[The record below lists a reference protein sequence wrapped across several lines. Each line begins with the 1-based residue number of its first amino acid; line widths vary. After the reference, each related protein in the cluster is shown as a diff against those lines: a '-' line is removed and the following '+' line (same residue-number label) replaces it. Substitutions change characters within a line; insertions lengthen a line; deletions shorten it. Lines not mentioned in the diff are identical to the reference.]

1 MKTILVT
8 GAYGQLGAVCTKYLK
23 KYFNMYGTGRSAKD
37 EMYQLDISNKQ
48 SVKKAL
54 ARFQPDII
62 LNLAAMT
69 DVDGCENEPKMA
81 EKYNADGI
89 KNLCDDFD
97 GHIIQISTDYVFDG
111 EKGPYTEKDPTN
123 PISVYG
129 RTKLMAEEFLI
140 NNNLNYTIIRTNV
153 LYGYDKNTKASFLK
167 WVVNSLQDSRSIKV
181 VKDQWNNPTSTHSLA
196 SFILN
201 IASSKTY
208 GLYHYADEGLMNR
221 YEFAQLIAKIFELD
235 QSLIQPILSSELNQL
250 APRPMLSG
258 LKTQKIEEQL
268 GIKPP
273 SVETCLLEFRKIL
286 NL

>member
-8 GAYGQLGAVCTKYLK
+8 GSYGQLGVVCTKYLK
-23 KYFNMYGTGRSAKD
+23 KYFNIYGTGRSAKD

-48 SVKKAL
+48 SVEKAL

-181 VKDQWNNPTSTHSLA
+181 VKDQWNNPTST
-196 SFILN
+196 
-201 IASSKTY
+201 
-208 GLYHYADEGLMNR
+208 
-221 YEFAQLIAKIFELD
+221 
-235 QSLIQPILSSELNQL
+235 
-250 APRPMLSG
+250 
-258 LKTQKIEEQL
+258 
-268 GIKPP
+268 
-273 SVETCLLEFRKIL
+273 
-286 NL
+286 